1 MRLWW
6 EPRQEAAEPLV
17 SRVAVVA
24 AAVARP
30 FSLEVP
36 VMPMNSAPQEGAVA
50 LVLAAELADV
60 LAVPAAHPLLSSSTL
75 PPTSNP
81 ISSTI
86 ESVEDQEEMV
96 EMAALE
102 ALVGKEDAADLVD
115 SPPHGQDLQVERAA
129 TVERVA
135 LVVAGVAAA
144 AAHPSAFSPSDSEP
158 LPPTIS
164 LITTILCPPQ
174 AWADWAAVLQ
184 PQARSVSKA

>member
-1 MRLWW
+1 
-6 EPRQEAAEPLV
+6 
-17 SRVAVVA
+17 
-24 AAVARP
+24 
-30 FSLEVP
+30 
-36 VMPMNSAPQEGAVA
+36 MPMNSAPQEGAVA

-81 ISSTI
+81 ISSTT
-86 ESVEDQEEMV
+86 ESVEDQVAMV
-96 EMAALE
+96 AMAASE
-102 ALVGKEDAADLVD
+102 ALADKEDAADLVD

-135 LVVAGVAAA
+135 LVAAGVAAA
-144 AAHPSAFSPSDSEP
+144 AAHPSTFSPSDSEA

-164 LITTILCPPQ
+164 SITTIRSPLQ